1 MKLKR
6 FDQNNLP
13 KNEKPISIVLGY
25 FDGIHLGHQF
35 LIENACKTAKFETV
49 LMTFS
54 KPVASFL
61 NKEKSP
67 AILTSLDDRFRI
79 VSKKGIGNFYVFE
92 IDEKFVNLSP
102 VEFVE
107 ILQKMNVKEVYCG
120 TDFRFGKNREG
131 TPELLGKYFNTKVVD
146 LLLENGQKV
155 SARDIKYL
163 LTQGN
168 VKEANRLLGHNFM
181 MSGAV
186 VHGLGLGRKIGF
198 RTMNMKLAESYVI
211 PKYGVYKTIAYID
224 GIPHRS
230 VTNVGVKPTVDS
242 SDVVSIEIHVEN
254 YAEENYSETIQLEFL
269 DFVRPEM
276 KFSSLEELKKQIES
290 DIKATFGSQY

>member
-1 MKLKR
+1 MKLRR
-6 FDQNNLP
+6 FNQDNLP
-13 KNEKPISIVLGY
+13 INKKPISIILGY
-25 FDGIHLGHQF
+25 FDGIHIGHQF

-54 KPVASFL
+54 KPVAFFL

-79 VSKKGIGNFYVFE
+79 VSKMGIDEFYVFE
-92 IDEKFVNLSP
+92 IDKKFLSLSP
-102 VEFVE
+102 LEFVE
-107 ILQKMNVKEVYCG
+107 ILQKMNVQEVFCG
-120 TDFRFGKNREG
+120 TDFRFGKDRAGN
-131 TPELLGKYFNTKVVD
+131 PELLSKYFRVNAVD
-146 LLLENGQKV
+146 LLLENNEKV

-163 LTQGN
+163 IEQGN
-168 VKEANRLLGHNFM
+168 IKKANHLLGRNYL

-186 VHGLGLGRKIGF
+186 VHGLGLGRKMGF
-198 RTMNMKLAESYVI
+198 RTMNMKLADSYVI

-230 VTNVGVKPTVDS
+230 LTNVGVKPTVDS
-242 SDVVSIEIHVEN
+242 SNTISIEIHVEN

-276 KFSSLEELKKQIES
+276 KFSSLEELKKQIAS
-290 DIKATFGSQY
+290 DIKTAFGSQY

>member
-6 FDQNNLP
+6 FDQNSLP
-13 KNEKPISIVLGY
+13 KNEKPISIILGY
-25 FDGIHLGHQF
+25 FDGIHRGHQF
-35 LIENACKTAKFETV
+35 LIENACKSAKFETV

-54 KPVASFL
+54 KPVSFFL
-61 NKEKSP
+61 NKEKSST
-67 AILTSLDDRFRI
+67 ILTSLDDRFRI
-79 VSKKGIGNFYVFE
+79 VSKMGIDSFYVLD
-92 IDEKFVNLSP
+92 IDEKFLNLSP
-102 VEFVE
+102 LEFVE
-107 ILQKMNVKEVYCG
+107 LLQKMNVKEVYCG
-120 TDFRFGKNREG
+120 TDFKFGKNRQG
-131 TPELLGKYFNTKVVD
+131 TPEFLSEYFVTKVVD
-146 LLLENGQKV
+146 LLLENGEKI

-163 LTQGN
+163 VQQGN
-168 VKEANRLLGHNFM
+168 IKEANRLLGHNFM

-198 RTMNMKLAESYVI
+198 RTMNMKLSDSYII

-242 SDVVSIEIHVEN
+242 SNAVSIEIHVEN
-254 YAEENYSETIQLEFL
+254 YTKENYSETIQLEFL

-276 KFSSLEELKKQIES
+276 KFSSFEELKKQIAS
-290 DIKATFGSQY
+290 DIDNAFGSQY

>member
-1 MKLKR
+1 MILKR

-13 KNEKPISIVLGY
+13 QNEKPISIILGY

-54 KPVASFL
+54 KPVSFFL
-61 NKEKSP
+61 KKEKSP

-79 VSKKGIGNFYVFE
+79 VSKMGIDDFYVFE
-92 IDEKFVNLSP
+92 IDEKFLGLSP
-102 VEFVE
+102 LEFVE
-107 ILQKMNVKEVYCG
+107 LLQKMNVQEVFCG

-131 TPELLGKYFNTKVVD
+131 TPEFLSRFFKTKSVD
-146 LLLENGQKV
+146 LLLQNGGKI

-163 LTQGN
+163 IEQGN

-198 RTMNMKLAESYVI
+198 RTMNMKLSDSYVI

-254 YAEENYSETIQLEFL
+254 YTKENYSETIQLEFL

-276 KFSSLEELKKQIES
+276 KFSSIEELKKQIAS
-290 DIKATFGSQY
+290 DIKRAFGSQY